1 MDKAEKFGFNI
12 LFLIKLVLSIIR
24 EGSGKWNLLGD
35 FLDITTNVV
44 ELLLNFPP
52 LSNVFLLQLSVAK
65 LKGKFSFSLSLQ
77 ESLNLFIL

>member
-65 LKGKFSFSLSLQ
+65 LKGKFYFSLSLQ

>member
-52 LSNVFLLQLSVAK
+52 LSNVFLLQLSAF
-65 LKGKFSFSLSLQ
+65 LRRYLY
-77 ESLNLFIL
+77 E